1 MLALKVVEV
10 GDSLGIILPEE
21 AISRLGIG
29 SEEVVHLVETA
40 DGYRITPGHDSAVQM
55 DTARS

>member
-1 MLALKVVEV
+1 MLALKVVEI
-10 GDSLGIILPEE
+10 GDSLGIALPSE
-21 AISRLGIG
+21 AIGRLGIG
-29 SEEVVHLVETA
+29 KGDVVFLIEAA